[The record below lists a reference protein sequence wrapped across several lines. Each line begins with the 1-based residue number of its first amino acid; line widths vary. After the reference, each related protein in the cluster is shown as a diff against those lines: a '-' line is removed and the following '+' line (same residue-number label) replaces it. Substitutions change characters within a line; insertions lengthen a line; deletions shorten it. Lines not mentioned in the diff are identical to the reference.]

1 LDSNKSLLIIAA
13 NLAAGLLLSSCNGG
27 ASLTASGHY
36 EGFVVDSSDVVQT
49 QTSIGADAKVSGN
62 SVLVQIKAEPSGT
75 VVGLQEL
82 DLSFQLSD
90 SSDDLV
96 LSANGSFL
104 SKAISL
110 KKKGNCYVGATE
122 DTSPGASKNTICLS
136 GNEITL
142 SLSSPATKFVLDK
155 LNDKLD
161 GQSGN
166 KKSETSAAVLEEPAS
181 YTVDQL
187 VERAKTENFNDQVAF
202 KQVVQARDTA
212 KTAYLNLLPHLNIN
226 VGMDIEA
233 GVTVEPIGFLT
244 IARSIG
250 DLVPFVLPNH
260 WFQANSLKDTAE
272 ADVDAYK
279 IVQASSMN
287 IVHGLALSVLRDE
300 EAVRN
305 LKEKKVAVLAIRDE
319 ILAIVQNGG
328 GLPIGS
334 ADQIDGVLNKLDS
347 SIETLKEDA
356 REEKKSLSQ
365 SVGFVNPEAIDLVQ
379 AIDTTGFGP
388 ITGDSGTWQAAAEQ
402 RSLALIQADL
412 LIASS
417 KQTKD
422 SLRFQWLDPS
432 GDDQGSVGFGMK
444 SYVGAGQAAVDQLKI
459 GKVQTDSVLR
469 LNVVNTLTQS
479 TSLYKQYKIALGD
492 VGVQQG
498 IVDHLMTNLRTGIFQ
513 TADLTTLATALSTES
528 VDVVNQTDD
537 EFALLTLQDEINFL
551 TFSGV
556 YASLLSGS

>member
-1 LDSNKSLLIIAA
+1 MNV
-13 NLAAGLLLSSCNGG
+13 AGLMATLILSSCNGG

-49 QTSIGADAKVSGN
+49 QTTIGADTKVSGN

-90 SSDDLV
+90 SSDDLA
-96 LSANGSFL
+96 LTSNGSFL
-104 SKAISL
+104 AKPILL
-110 KKKGNCYVGATE
+110 KKKGNCYVGATA

-155 LNDKLD
+155 LGDKLTD
-161 GQSGN
+161 KSGD
-166 KKSETSAAVLEEPAS
+166 KKSQAAVLEEPSS

-187 VERAKTENFNDQVAF
+187 VALAKTENFNDQVAF

-226 VGMDIEA
+226 SAMNIEA
-233 GVTVEPIGFLT
+233 GVTVDPIGFLT

-250 DLVPFVLPNH
+250 DLVPFILPNR

-272 ADVDAYK
+272 ADGDAYK

-300 EAVRN
+300 EAIRN

-365 SVGFVNPEAIDLVQ
+365 SVGFVNPEAVDLVD

-388 ITGDSGTWQAAAEQ
+388 ITGDSDGWQATAEL
-402 RSLALIQADL
+402 RSVALIQADL

-422 SLRFQWLDPS
+422 SKYFQWLDPS
-432 GDDQGSVGFGMK
+432 GDDQGSIGFGIK
-444 SYVGAGQAAVDQLKI
+444 SYVDAGQAAVDQLKTL
-459 GKVQTDSVLR
+459 KKQTDSVLR
-469 LNVVNTLTQS
+469 LNVANTLTQS
-479 TSLYKQYKIALGD
+479 NSVYKQYRIALGD

-556 YASLLSGS
+556 YASLLNSGK

>member
-1 LDSNKSLLIIAA
+1 VA
-13 NLAAGLLLSSCNGG
+13 NLAAGLILSSCNGG

-62 SVLVQIKAEPSGT
+62 SILVQIKAEPSGT

-82 DLSFQLSD
+82 DLTFQLSD
-90 SSDDLV
+90 SSDDLA
-96 LSANGSFL
+96 LTSNGSFL
-104 SKAISL
+104 SKSILL
-110 KKKGNCYVGATE
+110 KKKGNCYVGATP
-122 DTSPGASKNTICLS
+122 DTSKDTSKDTICLN

-142 SLSSPATKFVLDK
+142 SLSSPSTKFVLDK
-155 LNDKLD
+155 IDD
-161 GQSGN
+161 
-166 KKSETSAAVLEEPAS
+166 KKSQTSAAVLEEPAT

-226 VGMDIEA
+226 VAMDVEA

-244 IARSIG
+244 IARAIG
-250 DLVPFVLPNH
+250 DLVPFVLPNR
-260 WFQANSLKDTAE
+260 WFQAKSLKDTAE
-272 ADVDAYK
+272 SDVDAYK

-300 EAVRN
+300 EAIRN
-305 LKEKKVAVLAIRDE
+305 LKDKKVAVLAIRDE

-388 ITGDSGTWQAAAEQ
+388 ITGDSGTWEAMAEK

-417 KQTKD
+417 SQTKD

-432 GDDQGSVGFGMK
+432 GDDQGSIGFGIK
-444 SYVGAGQAAVDQLKI
+444 SYIGAGQAAVDQLKI
-459 GKVQTDSVLR
+459 EKVQTDSVLR
-469 LNVVNTLTQS
+469 LDVANTLTQS
-479 TSLYKQYKIALGD
+479 TSLYKQYRIALGD
-492 VGVQQG
+492 AGVQQG

-513 TADLTTLATALSTES
+513 TADLTTLAIALSAES

-537 EFALLTLQDEINFL
+537 EFALLTLQDEIGFL

-556 YASLLSGS
+556 YASLLNSDLGK

>member
-1 LDSNKSLLIIAA
+1 MDSNKSLLIF
-13 NLAAGLLLSSCNGG
+13 AAGLIFSSCNSGG

-49 QTSIGADAKVSGN
+49 QTSISADAKVSGN

-90 SSDDLV
+90 SSDDLA
-96 LSANGSFL
+96 LTANGSFL
-104 SKAISL
+104 SKGISL
-110 KKKGNCYVGATE
+110 KKKGNCYVGATPE
-122 DTSPGASKNTICLS
+122 TSKDTICLS

-142 SLSSPATKFVLDK
+142 SLSSPSTKFVLDK
-155 LNDKLD
+155 LDA
-161 GQSGN
+161 
-166 KKSETSAAVLEEPAS
+166 KKSQTSAVTLEEPAS

-187 VERAKTENFNDQVAF
+187 VQLAKTENFNDQVAF

-226 VGMDIEA
+226 TGMNIEA
-233 GVTVEPIGFLT
+233 GVTVDPIGFLT

-250 DLVPFVLPNH
+250 DLVPFILPNR

-287 IVHGLALSVLRDE
+287 IVNGLALSVLRDE
-300 EAVRN
+300 EAIRN
-305 LKEKKVAVLAIRDE
+305 LKDKKVAVLAIRDE

-365 SVGFVNPEAIDLVQ
+365 SVGFVNPEAVDLVD

-388 ITGDSGTWQAAAEQ
+388 ITGDSGAWQATAEQ

-422 SLRFQWLDPS
+422 SKYYQWLDPS
-432 GDDQGSVGFGMK
+432 GDDQGSVGFGIK
-444 SYVGAGQAAVDQLKI
+444 SYIGAGQAAVDQLKI

-479 TSLYKQYKIALGD
+479 TSLYKQYRIALGD
-492 VGVQQG
+492 ASVQQG

-556 YASLLSGS
+556 YASLLNSDVSK